1 MEHSVVD
8 IKGLR
13 KSFGSHLV
21 LKDIDFSVSP
31 SQVVVIIGP
40 SGSGKSTLLRCLNG
54 LETAEGGTVVVGGHT
69 VVEGGRMMPE
79 AMLDALRAEVGM
91 VFQSFN
97 LFPHLNVLDNIT
109 LAPTCLRG
117 VPRKTAQE
125 QGLRLLR
132 KVGLEHKARD
142 FAFSLVKLVLL
153 CFSPRVKTCIAFFMS
168 FTGTHNTPETK
179 TPEPGFSLILISSFP
194 GSSRSCN
201 ISR

>member
-79 AMLDALRAEVGM
+79 AMLDA
-91 VFQSFN
+91 
-97 LFPHLNVLDNIT
+97 
-109 LAPTCLRG
+109 
-117 VPRKTAQE
+117 
-125 QGLRLLR
+125 
-132 KVGLEHKARD
+132 
-142 FAFSLVKLVLL
+142 
-153 CFSPRVKTCIAFFMS
+153 
-168 FTGTHNTPETK
+168 
-179 TPEPGFSLILISSFP
+179 
-194 GSSRSCN
+194 
-201 ISR
+201 